1 MYPEMQQFQRI
12 KSEYES
18 EIVKLEERKKQLQEE
33 KAEASRQYNKTLS
46 KVVYEGDSDSAVE
59 LAKRKKASTE
69 IAEELKQVKEEVNH
83 LRVTMDERL
92 KNMISSVKEGR
103 DREFGAAEKQ
113 MQLKKE
119 DLMRFRAEYLML
131 IQQLYDIRKY
141 ALDVDTAFRKTLKP
155 FTHEFE
161 YETLHLPDVNLHNP
175 FGEDDVV
182 GILEKEVQQVYKT
195 GHLPTWVREYAKE

>member
-1 MYPEMQQFQRI
+1 MYPEMQQFHKI
-12 KSEYES
+12 KSEYEN
-18 EIVKLEERKKQLQEE
+18 EIARLEERKKQLQEE
-33 KAEASRQYNKTLS
+33 KAEASRRYNKTLS

-59 LAKRKKASTE
+59 LAERKKASTE
-69 IAEELKQVKEEVNH
+69 IAEELKQVKDEVDH
-83 LRVTMDERL
+83 LRATMGERL
-92 KNMISSVKEGR
+92 KSMVLSLKDGR

-141 ALDVDTAFRKTLKP
+141 ALDIDTQFRKTVKP
-155 FTHEFE
+155 YTHEFE
-161 YETLHLPDVNLHNP
+161 YESFSLPDVNLHNP

-195 GHLPTWVREYAKE
+195 GQLPNWVRNYTKE